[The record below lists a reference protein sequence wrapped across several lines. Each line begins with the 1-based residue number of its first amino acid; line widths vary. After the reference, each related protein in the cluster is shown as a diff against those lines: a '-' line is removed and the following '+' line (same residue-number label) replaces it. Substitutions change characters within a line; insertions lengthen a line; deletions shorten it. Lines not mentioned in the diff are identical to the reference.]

1 MRKRVLM
8 QTKGGGKHDILYV
21 GRATATTLDCLRM
34 RPRDPD
40 TDMCPATETVAVSTE
55 ECMAYQS
62 CVRVTRPRYQAV
74 QVERRQA
81 RNIAG
86 SVMMKRWRSLW

>member
-62 CVRVTRPRYQAV
+62 CVRVTDHDTKLSKSSAGKRATS
-74 QVERRQA
+74 QVR
-81 RNIAG
+81 
-86 SVMMKRWRSLW
+86 L

>member
-1 MRKRVLM
+1 MMRKRVLM

-62 CVRVTRPRYQAV
+62 CVRVTDHDTKLSKSSAGKRATS
-74 QVERRQA
+74 QVR
-81 RNIAG
+81 
-86 SVMMKRWRSLW
+86 L

>member
-1 MRKRVLM
+1 M

-62 CVRVTRPRYQAV
+62 CVRVTDHDTKLSKSSAGKRATS
-74 QVERRQA
+74 QVR
-81 RNIAG
+81 
-86 SVMMKRWRSLW
+86 L